1 MGFHSR
7 WIMWMQGCLESATV
21 SVLVNG
27 SPTEEFKPSRGL
39 RQGDPLAAFLF
50 IMVAEGLVGLVR
62 QAVKNKLLS
71 GIIIGE
77 KELALSIL
85 QFADDTLFLYEDSLT
100 NVLSLKAILR
110 GFELTSGLKINF
122 HKSRLAGVNV
132 PRSSIEHYTETL
144 NCEQMSIPFTYLG
157 IEVGGNPRKKKFWE
171 PVLNK
176 LKSRL
181 SVWKGRFLSMAEHR
195 SRYAKALLAFK
206 GGLYGGGERRRYR
219 SHGSVGRMY
228 VNYERKEDRVSRI
241 SAGLILC
248 SWLNGDGVISLMRE
262 GGGRNAWNLSMGQ
275 RVEELGVW
283 EESGWRWKLKWR
295 RGRFEWEI
303 PMELELGMHISRA
316 NVSRDEKD
324 AQIWR
329 GDEVGCFSV
338 SSAYECL
345 TKYERGPQLDVF
357 NFLWK
362 IKAFPNVMI
371 TTWRVLLGRMPTRE
385 CLSRRGVLLNTTAC
399 ALCQSEEE
407 SCHHLFIE
415 CKCACCFHLGR
426 IEVHGQR
433 LKGRLGSSAEV
444 AMRAIARNYGYWS
457 TKLVCDGYR
466 D

>member
-1 MGFHSR
+1 
-7 WIMWMQGCLESATV
+7 MQGCLESATV

-132 PRSSIEHYTETL
+132 PRSSTEHYTETL

-181 SVWKGRFLSMAEHR
+181 SVWKGRFLSMAGR
-195 SRYAKALLAFK
+195 ICLLKF
-206 GGLYGGGERRRYR
+206 
-219 SHGSVGRMY
+219 V
-228 VNYERKEDRVSRI
+228 
-241 SAGLILC
+241 
-248 SWLNGDGVISLMRE
+248 
-262 GGGRNAWNLSMGQ
+262 
-275 RVEELGVW
+275 
-283 EESGWRWKLKWR
+283 
-295 RGRFEWEI
+295 
-303 PMELELGMHISRA
+303 
-316 NVSRDEKD
+316 
-324 AQIWR
+324 
-329 GDEVGCFSV
+329 
-338 SSAYECL
+338 
-345 TKYERGPQLDVF
+345 
-357 NFLWK
+357 
-362 IKAFPNVMI
+362 I
-371 TTWRVLLGRMPTRE
+371 TTIPLYY
-385 CLSRRGVLLNTTAC
+385 LSLFRAPESVCKSIVSIQRR
-399 ALCQSEEE
+399 
-407 SCHHLFIE
+407 FIWGWGKE
-415 CKCACCFHLGR
+415 KISISWVSWKNVCKL
-426 IEVHGQR
+426 
-433 LKGRLGSSAEV
+433 
-444 AMRAIARNYGYWS
+444 
-457 TKLVCDGYR
+457 
-466 D
+466 